1 LSHNGTERDAAE
13 WELGTIEG
21 VAVSSGESK
30 RYTVKRDAAPAFPS
44 GIDIEYIRKKNQ
56 VMSVL
61 MVVVWEKAVRS
72 FGKRLR

>member
-44 GIDIEYIRKKNQ
+44 GIDIEYIRKKN
-56 VMSVL
+56 
-61 MVVVWEKAVRS
+61 
-72 FGKRLR
+72 